1 MERIKLSHAE
11 RAQAEA
17 VVEAA
22 VHRDIP
28 GADHSVEGP
37 SISAMSEPN
46 PVEESGTSWNGD
58 GILKTVD
65 VEQTGISLPE
75 RAALPREH
83 MEFASPMDSSHRA

>member
-1 MERIKLSHAE
+1 MELSDAE

-22 VHRDIP
+22 VHKDIP
-28 GADHSVEGP
+28 GADQSVEGP
-37 SISAMSEPN
+37 SALVMSKPD

-65 VEQTGISLPE
+65 VEQTGISRPE
-75 RAALPREH
+75 RAAFPWEH
-83 MEFASPMDSSHRA
+83 MEFPSPMDSSHRA